1 MGEGGSRVRKKVKVI
16 ASVDYDELE
25 LEVNKFISLYKVKT
39 VESIQFQTTEMPIE
53 YVDPIEYSVLITYT
67 LRKDGE

>member
-1 MGEGGSRVRKKVKVI
+1 MRKKVKVI

-25 LEVNKFISLYKVKT
+25 LKVNKFISLYKVKT
-39 VESIQFQTTEMPIE
+39 VESIQFQTTKMPPE

-67 LRKDGE
+67 LREGGK